1 MTLSISTKSFELD
14 FAADSQVATITLS
27 RPDRLNA
34 LTFEI
39 YEELGK
45 TFRALDR
52 ETAVRAIVITGAG
65 RAFCSGGDVEDIIGA
80 LFERDFQGL
89 LDFTHLTCELIAAM
103 RDCRKPIVAALNGT
117 VAGAGAVIAA
127 ASDIR
132 IASDKAKIAFLF
144 TKVGLSGAD
153 MGIAW
158 LLPKLIGLGRAT
170 ELLMTGDFVAPEEA
184 LRIGLYN
191 RVVSV
196 DSVLGEA
203 QGFAARLARGPAFG
217 LRMTKELLNREADMD
232 LMTAL
237 RTEAEAQAV
246 CMQHPDF
253 REAYEAFT
261 QKREARFR

>member
-1 MTLSISTKSFELD
+1 MTLSVSPKSFKLD
-14 FAADSQVATITLS
+14 FDAESRVATITLD

-39 YEELGK
+39 YKELGE
-45 TFRALDR
+45 TFRSLHH

-89 LDFTHLTCELIAAM
+89 LEFTELTCELIAAM
-103 RDCRKPIVAALNGT
+103 RECQKPIVAALNGT

-144 TKVGLSGAD
+144 VKVGLSGAD

-158 LLPKLIGLGRAT
+158 LLPKLIGFGRAT
-170 ELLMTGDFVAPEEA
+170 ELLMTGDFVSPEDA

-191 RVVSV
+191 RVVGV
-196 DSVLGEA
+196 NVVLSEA
-203 QGFAARLARGPAFG
+203 QAFAAKLAKGPAFG
-217 LRMTKELLNREADMD
+217 LRMTKHLLNREADMD
-232 LMTAL
+232 LKTAL
-237 RTEAEAQAV
+237 QTEAEAQAV